1 MSGAR
6 PFAAAMADYQ
16 AIRDRQVLP
25 MYELTC
31 QLATL
36 QPPPPEL
43 QRLLAA
49 AHGNQEAMDAFAR
62 VMAGVTSPTEFFS
75 EQNMGRILAL
85 AGTRARRPRPI
96 TPATGARATAWPA
109 MLPPPY
115 DRSLV
120 AGLQHRARPGVH
132 LERSTMEQTPTRVT
146 CCIAGCGPAGAMLGL
161 LLARAGVDVLVL
173 EKHGDFLRDFRGDTL
188 HPSTLRL
195 FDELGL
201 AEGLL
206 RLPHQEVQQIGVST
220 DAGEFTLAD
229 FGRLPGPYRFLAF
242 MPQWDFLDFVVGR
255 ARRLAS
261 FELRMEAEAV
271 EVLEEPGRVTGV
283 VYRDRDGAVHRVR
296 ARLTVAADGRDS
308 ELRGS
313 AGLRRREFGVPID
326 VLWFRLPRRP
336 TDPMTF
342 GRLAAGHLLVL
353 IDRGAYWQIA
363 YVIPKDAA
371 DELHQTGL
379 DRLRASVAELV
390 PFLADRVEELRT
402 WDDLRTLR
410 VQVDRLRRWFRPGL
424 LCIGDAAHAM
434 SPIGGVGIN
443 LAVHDAVAAANL
455 LAGPLRDGTLA
466 TRDLARVQLRRLLPT
481 VVIQR
486 LQRTIQDRF
495 LSPLLAG
502 RVPAK
507 GPLALRVL
515 RRFPVLQ
522 AVPALV
528 IGIGVLPEHV
538 RTPALQDPAD
548 EGGLAGVLEVVGD
561 HADQPHP
568 EGDRRVP

>member
-1 MSGAR
+1 
-6 PFAAAMADYQ
+6 
-16 AIRDRQVLP
+16 
-25 MYELTC
+25 
-31 QLATL
+31 
-36 QPPPPEL
+36 
-43 QRLLAA
+43 
-49 AHGNQEAMDAFAR
+49 
-62 VMAGVTSPTEFFS
+62 
-75 EQNMGRILAL
+75 
-85 AGTRARRPRPI
+85 
-96 TPATGARATAWPA
+96 
-109 MLPPPY
+109 
-115 DRSLV
+115 
-120 AGLQHRARPGVH
+120 
-132 LERSTMEQTPTRVT
+132 MEQTPTRVT

-201 AEGLL
+201 AEALL
-206 RLPHQEVQQIGVST
+206 RLPHQEVQKIGVST

-271 EVLEEPGRVTGV
+271 EVLEEAGRVTGV
-283 VYRDRDGAVHRVR
+283 VYRDRDGAVHRVG

-313 AGLRRREFGVPID
+313 AGLHRREFGVPID

>member
-1 MSGAR
+1 M
-6 PFAAAMADYQ
+6 AM
-16 AIRDRQVLP
+16 
-25 MYELTC
+25 
-31 QLATL
+31 
-36 QPPPPEL
+36 PE
-43 QRLLAA
+43 
-49 AHGNQEAMDAFAR
+49 GP
-62 VMAGVTSPTEFFS
+62 AGRE
-75 EQNMGRILAL
+75 
-85 AGTRARRPRPI
+85 
-96 TPATGARATAWPA
+96 TA
-109 MLPPPY
+109 
-115 DRSLV
+115 
-120 AGLQHRARPGVH
+120 
-132 LERSTMEQTPTRVT
+132 TRVT
-146 CCIAGCGPAGAMLGL
+146 CVIAGCGPAGAMLGL
-161 LLARAGVDVLVL
+161 LLARAGVEVLVL

-188 HPSTLRL
+188 HPSTLQL

-201 AEGLL
+201 ADELL
-206 RLPHQEVQQIGVST
+206 DLPHQEATVLNVTT
-220 DAGEFTLAD
+220 DAGDFTLAD
-229 FGRLPGPYRFLAF
+229 FRRLPGRYRFLAF
-242 MPQWDFLDFVVGR
+242 MPQWDFLDFVVDQ

-271 EVLEEPGRVTGV
+271 DVLEEAGRVTGV

-308 ELRGS
+308 RLRRA
-313 AGLRRREFGVPID
+313 AGLRPIEFGVPMD

-363 YVIPKDAA
+363 YVIPKAA
-371 DELHQTGL
+371 AGEPDPAGL
-379 DRLRASVAELV
+379 ERIRATLAELV
-390 PFLADRVEELRT
+390 PFLADRVGELRS

-455 LAGPLRDGTLA
+455 LVGPLRDGTLA
-466 TRDLARVQLRRLLPT
+466 TRHLARVQLRRLLPT
-481 VVIQR
+481 VVVQR

-502 RVPAK
+502 RVPPQ

-515 RRFPVLQ
+515 RRYPVLQ
-522 AVPALV
+522 ALPAWV
-528 IGIGVLPEHV
+528 VGIGLLPEHV
-538 RTPALQDPAD
+538 RAPALRAPEGAGRLDPARPGP
-548 EGGLAGVLEVVGD
+548 GG
-561 HADQPHP
+561 
-568 EGDRRVP
+568 

>member
-1 MSGAR
+1 
-6 PFAAAMADYQ
+6 
-16 AIRDRQVLP
+16 
-25 MYELTC
+25 
-31 QLATL
+31 
-36 QPPPPEL
+36 
-43 QRLLAA
+43 
-49 AHGNQEAMDAFAR
+49 
-62 VMAGVTSPTEFFS
+62 
-75 EQNMGRILAL
+75 
-85 AGTRARRPRPI
+85 
-96 TPATGARATAWPA
+96 
-109 MLPPPY
+109 
-115 DRSLV
+115 
-120 AGLQHRARPGVH
+120 
-132 LERSTMEQTPTRVT
+132 
-146 CCIAGCGPAGAMLGL
+146 
-161 LLARAGVDVLVL
+161 
-173 EKHGDFLRDFRGDTL
+173 
-188 HPSTLRL
+188 
-195 FDELGL
+195 
-201 AEGLL
+201 
-206 RLPHQEVQQIGVST
+206 VST
-220 DAGEFTLAD
+220 DAGEVTLAD

-271 EVLEEPGRVTGV
+271 EVLEEAGRVTGV
-283 VYRDRDGAVHRVR
+283 VYRDRDGAVHRVG

>member
-1 MSGAR
+1 
-6 PFAAAMADYQ
+6 
-16 AIRDRQVLP
+16 
-25 MYELTC
+25 
-31 QLATL
+31 
-36 QPPPPEL
+36 
-43 QRLLAA
+43 
-49 AHGNQEAMDAFAR
+49 
-62 VMAGVTSPTEFFS
+62 
-75 EQNMGRILAL
+75 
-85 AGTRARRPRPI
+85 
-96 TPATGARATAWPA
+96 
-109 MLPPPY
+109 
-115 DRSLV
+115 
-120 AGLQHRARPGVH
+120 
-132 LERSTMEQTPTRVT
+132 MEQTPTRVT

-201 AEGLL
+201 AEALL
-206 RLPHQEVQQIGVST
+206 RLPHQETQVLGVTT

-242 MPQWDFLDFVVGR
+242 MPQWDFLDFVVGQ
-255 ARRLAS
+255 ARRLPS

-271 EVLEEPGRVTGV
+271 EVLEEAGRVAGV
-283 VYRDRDGAVHRVR
+283 LYRDRDGAVHQVQ

-308 ELRGS
+308 ELRR
-313 AGLRRREFGVPID
+313 AARLRPTEFGVPID

-336 TDPMTF
+336 TDAPQSF

-363 YVIPKDAA
+363 YLIPKAAA
-371 DELHQTGL
+371 DELHRVGL

-390 PFLADRVEELRT
+390 PFLADRVDELRT

-443 LAVHDAVAAANL
+443 LAVHDAVAAANH

-481 VVIQR
+481 VVVQWG
-486 LQRTIQDRF
+486 QRTIQDRF

-528 IGIGVLPEHV
+528 VGIGVLPEHV
-538 RTPALQDPAD
+538 RTPALQDPTD